1 MNIGEKIRALRVAK
15 LMTQQ
20 ELAGD
25 QITRNMLC
33 TIERGAALPSVPTM
47 CYLAERLNVP
57 VGYLLAEAHE
67 DFDYRKMTV
76 MPNVRRALADGDFS
90 GCLAVIR
97 AGLGEECD
105 DEIALILAECE
116 YRVAKSAFDNGRL
129 RMAAQGFDRALAA
142 AERTVY
148 DTGWI
153 RTRAAVYFRTLGE
166 LSPTFVSDFLAEEEL
181 YSARSVGDDFCAY
194 VLAREALEGDR
205 DGEVQ
210 QYLDANAGTLYAQ
223 RLAAL
228 RDMRAGNT
236 VAALAAY
243 EVLLARSELT
253 IGVLMYE
260 IFDDMELCC
269 RQNDDYKR
277 AYEFSSSRMGL
288 LERLLEEA

>member
-47 CYLAERLNVP
+47 CYLAERLGVP
-57 VGYLLAEAHE
+57 VGYLLAESHE
-67 DFDYRKMTV
+67 DFAYRKMTV
-76 MPNVRRALADGDFS
+76 MPNVRRALADGDFA

-97 AGLGEECD
+97 AGFGEQYD
-105 DEIALILAECE
+105 DEIALISAECE

-129 RMAAQGFDRALAA
+129 RVAAQGFDRALVA

-166 LSPTFVSDFLAEEEL
+166 LSPTLVSDVLAEEEL
-181 YSARSVGDDFCAY
+181 YAARSVGDDFCAY
-194 VLAREALEGDR
+194 VLAKEALENGR

-210 QYLDANAGTLYAQ
+210 QYLDANAGTLYAA

-228 RDMRAGNT
+228 CDMQRGNT
-236 VAALAAY
+236 AAALAAY
-243 EVLLARSELT
+243 EALLSHPALT
-253 IGVLMYE
+253 LGVLMYE

-288 LERLLEEA
+288 LERLLEEV